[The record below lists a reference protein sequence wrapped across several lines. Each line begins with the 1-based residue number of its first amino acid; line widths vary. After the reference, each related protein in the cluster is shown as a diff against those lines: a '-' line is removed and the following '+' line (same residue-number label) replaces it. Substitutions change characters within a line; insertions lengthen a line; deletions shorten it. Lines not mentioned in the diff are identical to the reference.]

1 MRGCKKPCVRLRTAC
16 AADPDPPLHPPSWVP
31 GFRNYYGSPWALGRF
46 HMVDHFM
53 DGGGVNFH
61 RVDHF
66 MEGGGADFHR
76 VDHFMDGGRR
86 GFHRADHFMEGGG
99 EVFIG

>member
-1 MRGCKKPCVRLRTAC
+1 
-16 AADPDPPLHPPSWVP
+16 
-31 GFRNYYGSPWALGRF
+31 
-46 HMVDHFM
+46 MVDHFM
-53 DGGGVNFH
+53 DVCVIFYGV
-61 RVDHF
+61 DLF
-66 MEGGGADFHR
+66 MEEGGAEFHR